1 MSPADVQITFVDA
14 DETLLQLV
22 QTPDIVIQGAAALGP
37 QGPPGPVGPWMSL
50 TQAEYD
56 ALDPPDPDV
65 LYVIIA

>member
-14 DETLLQLV
+14 DEMTLQLV
-22 QTPDIVIQGAAALGP
+22 QTPDVVIDASASLGP

>member
-14 DETLLQLV
+14 DETTIQLT
-22 QTPDIVIQGAAALGP
+22 QTPDVVIEGSAAIGP
-37 QGPPGPVGPWMSL
+37 PGPPGPVGPWMAL